1 MEVWNFLEI
10 QEYSVSSIRNDVPF
24 HVPFHMPSPEKRVE
38 SMLNFGNMKIGVG
51 RMKKLKTSPFFVA
64 RFMLFLLVLL
74 WVEAGW
80 AIPDGEIQKIQ
91 AGLQGKTTGEKIA
104 FFAERFI
111 GTPYDEDPRG
121 LYVSKTAIVA
131 DERVDCMYLTFR
143 AVELALSDS
152 PEEAVQIALE
162 KRFHS
167 QGILKDGRVVNYDD
181 RFQYGEDMIQSGKW
195 GREITSEIGRTIWIQ
210 GSRGKN
216 FWTILPPKELLKE
229 MGKIKSGDILFF
241 ATAPEKR
248 KADECIGHIG
258 IAKIEKS
265 EWVKKIYMI
274 HPSGVKNRGG
284 AVKKV
289 LLPDYVSRM
298 AFVGVRIT
306 RFE

>member
-1 MEVWNFLEI
+1 MEKIKISVFHSVKFL
-10 QEYSVSSIRNDVPF
+10 PF
-24 HVPFHMPSPEKRVE
+24 ILIFI
-38 SMLNFGNMKIGVG
+38 F
-51 RMKKLKTSPFFVA
+51 A
-64 RFMLFLLVLL
+64 RLSL
-74 WVEAGW
+74 
-80 AIPDGEIQKIQ
+80 AIPDGEIRKMQ

-111 GTPYDEDPRG
+111 GTPYDEDPQG
-121 LYVSKTAIVA
+121 LYVAKTAIVA

-167 QGILKDGRVVNYDD
+167 QGILKDGRVVNYHD

-210 GSRGKN
+210 GSRGRN

-265 EWVKKIYMI
+265 EGVKKIYMI